1 MRAVLH
7 DPILMHGTRISLVYL
22 IQKFGTDAAGAE
34 EPRPRDKHQ
43 APTSRPRDEEPRPRD
58 DISQTYHQYIARANI
73 SPIHHRYWPTT
84 DLIGQ

>member
-58 DISQTYHQYIARANI
+58 DISQTYHLTNTSPEPIFRQYI
-73 SPIHHRYWPTT
+73 T
-84 DLIGQ
+84 DIGQQLI